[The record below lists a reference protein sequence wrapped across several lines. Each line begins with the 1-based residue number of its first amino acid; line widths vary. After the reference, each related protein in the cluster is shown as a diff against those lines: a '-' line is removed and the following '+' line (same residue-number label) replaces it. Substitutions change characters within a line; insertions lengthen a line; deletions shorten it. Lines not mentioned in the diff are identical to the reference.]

1 MSCCGSR
8 LSVPSAPSMLAE
20 FSVFSF
26 WCFLRFP
33 CIEMDL
39 AAHCQGLSTAGSQ
52 RGLRDGRSNLIKEV
66 FRVCDLFPG
75 LCGAQVQRVQSSCSF
90 LNMHCISLL
99 AINQARLYVS
109 GYCCCSRMSSRWSAP
124 TTNAESCSC
133 TSSRWRWL
141 GSKTWWTTC
150 HVFIHSCSWRRKRRK
165 EKRRVTACPGLS
177 WGPKSNIH
185 LPGMCEAWLYFAL
198 DGHHIE
204 SGWHA
209 GWTWFEFCYLFYF
222 GSLLNCYL
230 LSFNLFNCNAD
241 ESATRV
247 LACHQ
252 SRSAVKFPPGLKLVL
267 SQKEIFESCSHLRR
281 DEFLKDSR
289 ELDHWVR
296 QPWNAGVA
304 CGVPLEEWLQP
315 SQSQLDKDRLTSLG
329 NIVVPCQAEC
339 ALYCLQA
346 IRHLGQK
353 S

>member
-1 MSCCGSR
+1 
-8 LSVPSAPSMLAE
+8 
-20 FSVFSF
+20 
-26 WCFLRFP
+26 
-33 CIEMDL
+33 
-39 AAHCQGLSTAGSQ
+39 
-52 RGLRDGRSNLIKEV
+52 
-66 FRVCDLFPG
+66 
-75 LCGAQVQRVQSSCSF
+75 
-90 LNMHCISLL
+90 
-99 AINQARLYVS
+99 
-109 GYCCCSRMSSRWSAP
+109 
-124 TTNAESCSC
+124 
-133 TSSRWRWL
+133 
-141 GSKTWWTTC
+141 
-150 HVFIHSCSWRRKRRK
+150 
-165 EKRRVTACPGLS
+165 
-177 WGPKSNIH
+177 
-185 LPGMCEAWLYFAL
+185 MCEAWLYFAL

-209 GWTWFEFCYLFYF
+209 GWTWFEFCYFFF

-315 SQSQLDKDRLTSLG
+315 SQSQLDKDRLASLG

>member
-8 LSVPSAPSMLAE
+8 LSVPRCPLHACW
-20 FSVFSF
+20 VF
-26 WCFLRFP
+26 CFLFLMLFAISLYWNGP
-33 CIEMDL
+33 CCSLPGIEYSRI
-39 AAHCQGLSTAGSQ
+39 AERVT
-52 RGLRDGRSNLIKEV
+52 RRSLKPQLMRC
-66 FRVCDLFPG
+66 FAFATSFPG

-109 GYCCCSRMSSRWSAP
+109 GYCFCSRMSSRWSAP

-209 GWTWFEFCYLFYF
+209 GWTWFEFCYLFIL
-222 GSLLNCYL
+222 GVCWTAICYL
-230 LSFNLFNCNAD
+230 LICSTAMQMSRRRVFLLATKAD
-241 ESATRV
+241 
-247 LACHQ
+247 L
-252 SRSAVKFPPGLKLVL
+252 PLN
-267 SQKEIFESCSHLRR
+267 
-281 DEFLKDSR
+281 FLQD
-289 ELDHWVR
+289 
-296 QPWNAGVA
+296 WN
-304 CGVPLEEWLQP
+304 
-315 SQSQLDKDRLTSLG
+315 
-329 NIVVPCQAEC
+329 
-339 ALYCLQA
+339 
-346 IRHLGQK
+346 
-353 S
+353 